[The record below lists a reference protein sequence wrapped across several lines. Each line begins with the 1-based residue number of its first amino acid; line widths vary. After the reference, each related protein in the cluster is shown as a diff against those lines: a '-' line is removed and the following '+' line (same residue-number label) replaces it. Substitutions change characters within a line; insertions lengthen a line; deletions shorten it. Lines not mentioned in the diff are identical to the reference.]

1 MNDASNKP
9 AVSTDEKKVPTAPQD
24 PWRPFDTL
32 RRQVD
37 RLFDE
42 FDRPWHLP
50 FSRHGLETTPLW
62 QGGPS
67 RMPAVDVVEKENSF
81 EITAELPGLD
91 EKDVEVKLV
100 GNSLVIKGE
109 KRQEHKEEKDGY
121 HLSERSY
128 GSFQRSFALP
138 DGVDREKIDAKFGK
152 GVLRVSLPKQPGTS
166 DAAKTISVK
175 AE

>member
-1 MNDASNKP
+1 MNDASNEP
-9 AVSTDEKKVPTAPQD
+9 SVSADEKKITSTPQE
-24 PWRPFDTL
+24 PWRPFDSL

-37 RLFDE
+37 RLFDDFE
-42 FDRPWHLP
+42 RPWHLP
-50 FSRHGLETTPLW
+50 FSRHAMETTPLW

-67 RMPAVDVVEKENSF
+67 RMPVVDVVEKENAF

-138 DGVDREKIDAKFGK
+138 EGVDRDKIDAKFGK
-152 GVLRVSLPKQPGTS
+152 GVLRLSLPKLPGS
-166 DAAKTISVK
+166 ADGAKTIAVK

>member
-1 MNDASNKP
+1 MCLATANLPASLTVNSLFP
-9 AVSTDEKKVPTAPQD
+9 RVREEREKVPTAPQD

-50 FSRHGLETTPLW
+50 FSRHGLETAPLW

-81 EITAELPGLD
+81 EITAECLA
-91 EKDVEVKLV
+91 
-100 GNSLVIKGE
+100 SM
-109 KRQEHKEEKDGY
+109 KRM
-121 HLSERSY
+121 SR
-128 GSFQRSFALP
+128 
-138 DGVDREKIDAKFGK
+138 
-152 GVLRVSLPKQPGTS
+152 
-166 DAAKTISVK
+166 
-175 AE
+175 

>member
-109 KRQEHKEEKDGY
+109 I
-121 HLSERSY
+121 LPLL
-128 GSFQRSFALP
+128 QRASQLCEPF
-138 DGVDREKIDAKFGK
+138 VQTR
-152 GVLRVSLPKQPGTS
+152 
-166 DAAKTISVK
+166 
-175 AE
+175 

>member
-1 MNDASNKP
+1 MNDTSNKP
-9 AVSTDEKKVPTAPQD
+9 AVSTDDKKLPSTPQE
-24 PWRPFDTL
+24 PWHPFDSL

-50 FSRHGLETTPLW
+50 FGRHGLESTPLW
-62 QGGPS
+62 QGGPT
-67 RMPAVDVVEKENSF
+67 RIPAVDVVEKDNAF

-100 GNSLVIKGE
+100 GGNLIITGE
-109 KRQEHKEEKDGY
+109 KRQEHQEDKDGY

-138 DGVDREKIDAKFGK
+138 EDIDREQIDARFSK
-152 GVLRVSLPKQPGTS
+152 GVLHLSVPKKPGTGS
-166 DAAKTISVK
+166 GAQKIAIK

>member
-50 FSRHGLETTPLW
+50 FSRHGLETAPIW

-121 HLSERSY
+121 HLSERSF

-138 DGVDREKIDAKFGK
+138 DGVDREQIEAKFGK
-152 GVLRVSLPKQPGTS
+152 GVLRVSLPKHPG
-166 DAAKTISVK
+166 AGEGAKTISVK

>member
-50 FSRHGLETTPLW
+50 FSRHGLETAPLW

-100 GNSLVIKGE
+100 GN
-109 KRQEHKEEKDGY
+109 
-121 HLSERSY
+121 
-128 GSFQRSFALP
+128 
-138 DGVDREKIDAKFGK
+138 
-152 GVLRVSLPKQPGTS
+152 
-166 DAAKTISVK
+166 
-175 AE
+175 

>member
-1 MNDASNKP
+1 
-9 AVSTDEKKVPTAPQD
+9 
-24 PWRPFDTL
+24 
-32 RRQVD
+32 
-37 RLFDE
+37 
-42 FDRPWHLP
+42 
-50 FSRHGLETTPLW
+50 
-62 QGGPS
+62 
-67 RMPAVDVVEKENSF
+67 MPAVDVVEKENSF

-121 HLSERSY
+121 HLSERSF

-138 DGVDREKIDAKFGK
+138 DGVDREQIEAKFGK
-152 GVLRVSLPKQPGTS
+152 GVLRVSLPKHPGTGEG
-166 DAAKTISVK
+166 AKTISVK